1 MSTVNKWNF
10 SVLEV
15 KCSAECTIPF
25 KLRGTWFS
33 WENGR
38 NTLTEIDDT
47 TMTGRGRCMEIREER
62 YVNYTTSFKRDGCYT
77 CVKFLVRT
85 TNIIEK
91 MESESQNRKYNLIF
105 NLIIYYR
112 LIFSYVSEYSRRL
125 SEFRPR
131 LCRINYRSAVDN
143 VV

>member
-1 MSTVNKWNF
+1 MKVYVRHLSYLSKIEIQLFTNGSF
-10 SVLEV
+10 IIFIFVLEA

-38 NTLTEIDDT
+38 NTLTDIDDT
-47 TMTGRGRCMEIREER
+47 TMTGKGRCMDIREER

-91 MESESQNRKYNLIF
+91 MESK
-105 NLIIYYR
+105 
-112 LIFSYVSEYSRRL
+112 SEEKSRRYN
-125 SEFRPR
+125 FF
-131 LCRINYRSAVDN
+131 Y
-143 VV
+143 